1 MVEGVKMRLCTIV
14 MIWLLLIFSNISQAS
29 VSRLS
34 PAEGLSQSYVNTLL
48 LDSQGFLWLSTEA
61 GLNRYDGYQVLN
73 VSGPDGVLEEVVLN
87 RIYQDSQERIW
98 IATQNVGLFS
108 YDVKTDSYKSYFPS
122 PKTEEDYL
130 SYSVFQILEKDAEH
144 IWLGRGDNVA
154 VMHIETGN
162 IVDEIKLPVD
172 NQRTIVRA
180 MLNVG
185 EFLFIATSDGAY
197 VHKQGS
203 KRVEKVQYI
212 DEITHEYQSNTKRLY
227 LKDSSTLLLGAVK
240 GLYEIDITNLEKQFS
255 DNVFDWQYKTL
266 FADINVWDIEPQDDH
281 LLLATDKGL
290 LHFWP
295 ETGEKVRDQRILN
308 SEFTL
313 ADSSILDIVKDSH
326 QGLWLATKSDGA
338 FYLSEQV
345 DRFKNV
351 SNLNVKGSGFSH
363 NTVWRMVE
371 LDGYIWAATNDG
383 LTRYDPKKNETQI
396 FLKGHLGEDVYPE
409 FSIYTLH
416 LYQNKL
422 WLETNRGF
430 FVYDPIKDEA
440 TKLVGLTD
448 ADTKILQDRLYGVYV
463 SEDGFVYFIHAEQGF
478 FKYNIQDKTLHK
490 LEGQFEKF
498 DPFLSFS
505 FLKPLPSHPTHPL
518 FFTGGTLYRFDPIF
532 QKLHTIYAVP
542 DAHEDIPIIVQS
554 YIIDKNN
561 VLWLSLSNYGLI
573 GLDPQSSERVHTIDL
588 EENNLGTLMYGM
600 QEDDEGM
607 IWMSSHKGIW
617 RLDPDNLHLQQFT
630 TGDGLLSNEFNG
642 GAALKLAN
650 GNIAYGSVKG
660 FTIFDPKVNRPIQN
674 LLDKVNITS
683 VELMS
688 RKLTDSGLKVFESI
702 ELEHDDIGL
711 EVSFSAMSFIYQ
723 DRIVYEYQI
732 SGGQRILT
740 RGNNRVVFP
749 KLNPGNYQLKIWAK
763 DPLTGDYTPPA
774 SLSIKVHYPIWR
786 SPLAIASYIFII
798 TVLFALWLRRKQR
811 IEQILLAAHKETQN
825 SEMRLKLALESSDSG
840 VWDWQLDHHLI
851 YQPRLI
857 AELGYH
863 NDAVTLDEYLQKIHP
878 QERTMFRLEW
888 LEFVTTNKGY
898 FNCTYRLQHKDGHW
912 RWYKDS
918 GKVMAWT
925 SDVPERVTG
934 TYTNLTREKM
944 FAERARLFGAAFEQA
959 RDWVFILDRQLRIK
973 ACNAAIQQAFN
984 IVEEPK
990 SSSSLNFG
998 LPIATRMHYLR
1009 KISQLKVSE
1018 HFVGEERVGLANG
1031 KQCHV
1036 LIKVTA
1042 VSDGHGEL
1050 SNYVVALTDIS
1061 AQKESERAIQ
1071 QSENINAVTQ
1081 LASKARFIDWV
1092 EHAISQKEPGKS
1104 LAVMAVRV
1112 DRLKHFYDI
1121 YGKQFFESLIKHI
1134 AKQLTVS
1141 LGQQVNLAFANGRE
1155 FMVLLERLEEPA
1167 QVTQCIAKIKQ
1178 QFEQAQLIDGH
1189 NIQLAPFIGVAS
1201 FPEDAENAD
1210 ELCQKARMA
1219 LNHAMDEHGRDYQF
1233 FTRAMQTRAERIF
1246 AIEQTLMTSLKDGNF
1261 VNQYQPILNYQTKQ
1275 VEGLEVSL
1283 KWPSLDNYSK
1293 QDVNAVA
1300 KQIGASHRL
1309 LLQALSAGLIEL
1321 KQWHLQ
1327 HPELYLAIN
1336 LTAADLV
1343 QSDLLSRIANVISRC
1358 NVNAKHVVFEITEA
1372 LTVVN
1377 SEQTIHLMT
1386 QLKSIGCQLH
1396 INGFGSEFASLA
1408 SLQSLPVDAF
1418 KIAPTLI
1425 NQKEGEQ
1432 AIIAHAV
1439 ISVANLLDKRCIA
1452 EGVQNSK
1459 QVNTLIE
1466 IGCHIFQGPIY
1477 GEAVTGD
1484 YVSELLNQ
1492 AWHVFT
1498 PEDVELEH

>member
-1 MVEGVKMRLCTIV
+1 MRLISIV
-14 MIWLLLIFSNISQAS
+14 ILWISLICSIVVNAS

-61 GLNRYDGYQVLN
+61 GLNRYDGYRVLN
-73 VSGPDGVLEEVVLN
+73 VSGPEGVLEEVVLN
-87 RIYQDSQERIW
+87 RIYQDSQERVW
-98 IATQNVGLFS
+98 IATQNAGFFS
-108 YDVKTDSYKSYFPS
+108 YDVKSDSYRNYFPA
-122 PKTEEDYL
+122 PKTEEDFVNF
-130 SYSVFQILEKDAEH
+130 SINQILEKDDNH
-144 IWLGRGDNVA
+144 VWLGRFDNVA
-154 VMHIETGN
+154 LMQVDTGE
-162 IVDEIKLPVD
+162 IVDQIPLPVLE
-172 NQRTIVRA
+172 QRTFVRA
-180 MLNVG
+180 LLNYG
-185 EFLFIATSDGAY
+185 DFLFIATTDGAF
-197 VHKQGS
+197 VFQHSSKQLQ
-203 KRVEKVQYI
+203 KIKYI
-212 DEITHEYQSNTKRLY
+212 DEVTHEYQSNTKRLY
-227 LKDSSTLLLGAVK
+227 LKDSNTLLLGAVK
-240 GLYEIDITNLEKQFS
+240 GLYEIDIS
-255 DNVFDWQYKTL
+255 DLQQKFASGSFDWQYKTL

-290 LHFWP
+290 IHFWP
-295 ETGEKVRDQRILN
+295 ETGQRVRDQRLLN

-313 ADSSILDIVKDSH
+313 ADSSIMEIVRDNH
-326 QGLWLATKSDGA
+326 DGLWLATKSDGA

-351 SNLNVKGSGFSH
+351 SSLNTQGSGFSH

-371 LDGYIWAATNDG
+371 LGGYIWAATNDG

-396 FLKGHLGEDVYPE
+396 FLKGYLGEDVYPE

-416 LYQNKL
+416 LYEDKL

-430 FVYDPIKDEA
+430 FVYDPVKDEA
-440 TKLVGLTD
+440 TQLTGRD
-448 ADTKILQDRLYGVYV
+448 EEETKILQDRLYGVYV
-463 SEDGFVYFIHAEQGF
+463 SEDGFVYFIHAEHGF
-478 FKYNIQDKTLHK
+478 FKYSINDKKLHK
-490 LEGQFEKF
+490 LEGEFEQF

-532 QKLHTIYAVP
+532 NKLHVIYAVP
-542 DAHEDIPIIVQS
+542 DAHQDIPIIVQS
-554 YIIDKNN
+554 YMIDKNN
-561 VLWLSLSNYGLI
+561 ILWLSLSNYGLI

-660 FTIFDPKVNRPIQN
+660 FTMFDPKVNRPKKN
-674 LLDKVNITS
+674 LLDRVNITS

-688 RKLTDSGLKVFESI
+688 RKLTHSGLKVFEEI
-702 ELEHDDIGL
+702 ELAHDDIGL

-749 KLNPGNYQLKIWAK
+749 KLNPGSYQLKVWAK
-763 DPLTGDYTPPA
+763 DPLNGDYTPPA
-774 SLSIKVHYPIWR
+774 SLGIKVNYPIWR
-786 SPLAIASYIFII
+786 SPLAIASYVFII
-798 TVLFALWLRRKQR
+798 SVLFALWLRRKQR

-851 YQPRLI
+851 YQPRLT
-857 AELGYH
+857 AELGYN

-878 QERTMFRLEW
+878 FERNLFRLEW

-898 FNCTYRLQHKDGHW
+898 FNCTYRLQHKEGHW

-925 SDVPERVTG
+925 NDVPERVTG

-959 RDWVFILDRQLRIK
+959 RDWVFILDKQLRIK
-973 ACNAAIQQAFN
+973 ACNAALQQAFN

-990 SSSSLNFG
+990 SSSALNLG

-1018 HFVGEERVGLANG
+1018 YFVGEERVGLANG

-1042 VSDGHGEL
+1042 VSDGNGEL
-1050 SNYVVALTDIS
+1050 SNYVVGLTDIS
-1061 AQKESERAIQ
+1061 AQKESERSLQ
-1071 QSENINAVTQ
+1071 QLESINTVTQ
-1081 LASKARFIDWV
+1081 LAGKARFIDWV
-1092 EHAISQKEPGKS
+1092 EHAISQKEINQS
-1104 LAVMAVRV
+1104 LAVMAIRV

-1121 YGKQFFESLIKHI
+1121 YGKSFFESLIKHI
-1134 AKQLTVS
+1134 AKQLTLS
-1141 LGQQVNLAFANGRE
+1141 LGQQVNIAFANGRE
-1155 FMVLLERLEEPA
+1155 FMVLLERLTEPA
-1167 QVTQCIAKIKQ
+1167 EATQCITKIKN
-1178 QFEQAQLIDGH
+1178 QFEHAQLIDGH
-1189 NIQLAPFIGVAS
+1189 NIQLMPFIGVAS
-1201 FPEDAENAD
+1201 YPEDADNAE

-1219 LNHAMDEHGRDYQF
+1219 LNHAMDEKSRDYQF

-1246 AIEQTLMTSLKDGNF
+1246 AIEQSLMASLKEGNF
-1261 VNQYQPILNYQTKQ
+1261 INQYQPILNYQTRQ

-1283 KWPSLDNYSK
+1283 KWPSLDDYSQNY
-1293 QDVNAVA
+1293 VNDVA

-1309 LLQALSAGLIEL
+1309 LLHALSAGLIEL
-1321 KQWHLQ
+1321 KQWHLH
-1327 HPELYLAIN
+1327 HPNLYLAVN

-1358 NVNAKHVVFEITEA
+1358 NIGAEHVVIEITEA
-1372 LTVVN
+1372 QTVVN
-1377 SEQTIHLMT
+1377 SEQTLNLMT
-1386 QLKSIGCQLH
+1386 QLKSIGCQIH

-1408 SLQSLPVDAF
+1408 SIQSLPVDAF
-1418 KIAPTLI
+1418 KIAPALI
-1425 NQKEGEQ
+1425 NQKNGDQ
-1432 AIIAHAV
+1432 AVIAHAV
-1439 ISVANLLDKRCIA
+1439 ISVANLLEKRCIA
-1452 EGVQNSK
+1452 EGVLNAGQINK
-1459 QVNTLIE
+1459 LRE
-1466 IGCHIFQGPIY
+1466 IGCDIFQGPIY
-1477 GEAVTGD
+1477 GDAVTGD
-1484 YVSELLNQ
+1484 YVANMLDK
-1492 AWHVFT
+1492 AWYVFT
-1498 PEDVELEH
+1498 PEASSEVKV